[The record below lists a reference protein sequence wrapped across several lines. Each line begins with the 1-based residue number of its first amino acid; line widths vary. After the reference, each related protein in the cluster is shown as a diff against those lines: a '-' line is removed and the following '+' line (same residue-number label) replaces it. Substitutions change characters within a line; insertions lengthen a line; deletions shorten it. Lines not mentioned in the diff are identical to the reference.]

1 MSLSLS
7 KGRKIDEVA
16 KRMSASISAVIEPL
30 IRKKI
35 FNTEE
40 EAIQEL
46 TREYILRQIAILR
59 RKIGRFERNYGM
71 RFQQFCDYL
80 HERSVLLEKSKLSE
94 EQRQV
99 LARAV
104 MQEEDDWLDWKVAQE
119 MIESWIGLQQEIGT

>member
-1 MSLSLS
+1 
-7 KGRKIDEVA
+7 
-16 KRMSASISAVIEPL
+16 
-30 IRKKI
+30 
-35 FNTEE
+35 
-40 EAIQEL
+40 
-46 TREYILRQIAILR
+46 
-59 RKIGRFERNYGM
+59 M

-80 HERSVLLEKSKLSE
+80 HERSVLLEKSKLSA

>member
-1 MSLSLS
+1 
-7 KGRKIDEVA
+7 
-16 KRMSASISAVIEPL
+16 MSATISAMIEPL

-35 FNTEE
+35 FNAEE

-46 TREYILRQIAILR
+46 TREYILRQIDSLR
-59 RKIGRFERNYGM
+59 RKIGRFERKYGM

-80 HERSVLLEKSKLSE
+80 HKRSVLLEKSKVSA

-99 LARAV
+99 LALAI
-104 MQEEDDWLDWKVAQE
+104 MQEEDDWLDWEVAQE